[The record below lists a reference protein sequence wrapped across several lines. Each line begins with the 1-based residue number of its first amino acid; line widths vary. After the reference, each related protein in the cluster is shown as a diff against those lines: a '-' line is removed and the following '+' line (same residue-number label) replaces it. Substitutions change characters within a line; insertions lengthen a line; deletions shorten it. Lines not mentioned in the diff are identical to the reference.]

1 LVVLTRDQVAAVPL
15 ARCAILAKSCGVC
28 VALQD
33 PYCAWSVRDGQCISL
48 VNSDPDRLDSAAF
61 LQNVFTGQHEGCGH
75 DSSLEATGDLAQ
87 TGIRIFL
94 PGKNNEEFHP
104 QASGSFVKAP
114 AVQEK
119 DQQTGIDLEEKEN
132 FQDAGLPGLTT
143 TPLEPHAH
151 YSAEELSM
159 AVATS
164 CVCALVLGFITGFLM
179 SRRCSCSPRDDDNPY
194 HVPYLNQSGYH
205 TDEIYAK
212 VDDMTYYPVNS
223 MILPPN
229 NSTGSTSMG
238 SGQLGGHGTLGHLH
252 ASGLPSGIPTPP
264 GQPAGMG
271 SVGCPL
277 PSSKTLTMSHHMNLL
292 NPRPSDFH
300 ANFGT
305 VHRSQKIY
313 L

>member
-1 LVVLTRDQVAAVPL
+1 
-15 ARCAILAKSCGVC
+15 
-28 VALQD
+28 
-33 PYCAWSVRDGQCISL
+33 
-48 VNSDPDRLDSAAF
+48 
-61 LQNVFTGQHEGCGH
+61 
-75 DSSLEATGDLAQ
+75 
-87 TGIRIFL
+87 
-94 PGKNNEEFHP
+94 
-104 QASGSFVKAP
+104 
-114 AVQEK
+114 
-119 DQQTGIDLEEKEN
+119 
-132 FQDAGLPGLTT
+132 
-143 TPLEPHAH
+143 
-151 YSAEELSM
+151 
-159 AVATS
+159 
-164 CVCALVLGFITGFLM
+164 
-179 SRRCSCSPRDDDNPY
+179 
-194 HVPYLNQSGYH
+194 
-205 TDEIYAK
+205 
-212 VDDMTYYPVNS
+212 MTYYPVNS